1 MVKVKDPIIDFDH
14 LRLFTEGDPDLE
26 RDVLG
31 IFVEQADIWIRNL
44 EDSRDKKSWA
54 DAAHTLKGSA
64 RGVGAWRIAEI
75 CERAEELFDSSTP
88 TERSITLG
96 DLRAAVAAAIQCI
109 DLHLNALQAAE

>member
-1 MVKVKDPIIDFDH
+1 MVKEAIIDFDH
-14 LRLFTEGDPDLE
+14 LRVFTEGDQALE

-31 IFVEQADIWIRNL
+31 IFVQQADIWLRDL
-44 EDSRDKKSWA
+44 EDSGDKKSWT

-75 CERAEELFDSSTP
+75 CEHAEELVDSSTP

-96 DLRAAVAAAIQCI
+96 DLKAAVAATIQCI
-109 DLHLNALQAAE
+109 ELHLKSPQAAE